1 MALKN
6 RKPAIA
12 VLSKTFNT
20 QYFRVNFLPLT
31 SLSHSMH
38 FPVLA
43 STHQFAYS
51 NIQMS
56 TRLPVL
62 VRARSF
68 FKIRFYTNERG
79 GGGGNYW
86 GQIFPTLLKFF
97 FLITTIS
104 NIRSLNWER
113 NLQSEKLVVSA
124 RDAKLSFTVG
134 VSKNSSISYLGFIY
148 FFSKAD
154 TQRLIWSQM

>member
-38 FPVLA
+38 FPVVA
-43 STHQFAYS
+43 STHQFAYP

-62 VRARSF
+62 VRVRSF
-68 FKIRFYTNERG
+68 FKIRFYTNESG
-79 GGGGNYW
+79 GGGGGAVIN
-86 GQIFPTLLKFF
+86 GVKF
-97 FLITTIS
+97 
-104 NIRSLNWER
+104 
-113 NLQSEKLVVSA
+113 
-124 RDAKLSFTVG
+124 
-134 VSKNSSISYLGFIY
+134 Y
-148 FFSKAD
+148 
-154 TQRLIWSQM
+154 TQC

>member
-6 RKPAIA
+6 REPAIA

-43 STHQFAYS
+43 STHQFGYP

-68 FKIRFYTNERG
+68 FRFYTNEG
-79 GGGGNYW
+79 GGGV
-86 GQIFPTLLKFF
+86 
-97 FLITTIS
+97 IT
-104 NIRSLNWER
+104 
-113 NLQSEKLVVSA
+113 
-124 RDAKLSFTVG
+124 G
-134 VSKNSSISYLGFIY
+134 VR
-148 FFSKAD
+148 FSPNF
-154 TQRLIWSQM
+154 

>member
-43 STHQFAYS
+43 STHQFAYP
-51 NIQMS
+51 NKQMS

-68 FKIRFYTNERG
+68 LKSGFILMRVG
-79 GGGGNYW
+79 GGGG
-86 GQIFPTLLKFF
+86 
-97 FLITTIS
+97 
-104 NIRSLNWER
+104 R
-113 NLQSEKLVVSA
+113 
-124 RDAKLSFTVG
+124 
-134 VSKNSSISYLGFIY
+134 
-148 FFSKAD
+148 
-154 TQRLIWSQM
+154 

>member
-38 FPVLA
+38 FPVVA
-43 STHQFAYS
+43 STHQFAYP

-62 VRARSF
+62 VRVRSF
-68 FKIRFYTNERG
+68 FKIRFYTNESG

-86 GQIFPTLLKFF
+86 RQIFTTLLKFF
-97 FLITTIS
+97 FLITTLS

-154 TQRLIWSQM
+154 TQRLI

>member
-43 STHQFAYS
+43 STHQFAYP

-68 FKIRFYTNERG
+68 FKIRFYTNES

-86 GQIFPTLLKFF
+86 RQIFTTLLKFF
-97 FLITTIS
+97 FLITTLS

-154 TQRLIWSQM
+154 TQRLI

>member
-6 RKPAIA
+6 REPAIA

-31 SLSHSMH
+31 SPSHSMH

-43 STHQFAYS
+43 STHQFAYP

-56 TRLPVL
+56 TRLPVV

-68 FKIRFYTNERG
+68 FIRFYTNEG
-79 GGGGNYW
+79 GGGRGV
-86 GQIFPTLLKFF
+86 GGLLASDFHQTVKNS
-97 FLITTIS
+97 FLISTLT

-113 NLQSEKLVVSA
+113 NIQSEKLIASA

-134 VSKNSSISYLGFIY
+134 VSKNSSISYLGFCY

-154 TQRLIWSQM
+154 TQRLI

>member
-20 QYFRVNFLPLT
+20 QYFRVNFLPLA

-43 STHQFAYS
+43 STHQFAYP

-68 FKIRFYTNERG
+68 FKSGFILMRGG
-79 GGGGNYW
+79 GGGGNY
-86 GQIFPTLLKFF
+86 GRQIFTKLLKILF
-97 FLITTIS
+97 
-104 NIRSLNWER
+104 
-113 NLQSEKLVVSA
+113 
-124 RDAKLSFTVG
+124 
-134 VSKNSSISYLGFIY
+134 
-148 FFSKAD
+148 
-154 TQRLIWSQM
+154 

>member
-43 STHQFAYS
+43 STHQFAYP
-51 NIQMS
+51 NIQMA

-62 VRARSF
+62 VRAGSF
-68 FKIRFYTNERG
+68 FFIRFYTNEG
-79 GGGGNYW
+79 GGGGKLL
-86 GQIFPTLLKFF
+86 GADFPQTFKNFF
-97 FLITTIS
+97 FYPVL
-104 NIRSLNWER
+104 
-113 NLQSEKLVVSA
+113 
-124 RDAKLSFTVG
+124 
-134 VSKNSSISYLGFIY
+134 Y
-148 FFSKAD
+148 
-154 TQRLIWSQM
+154 

>member
-43 STHQFAYS
+43 STHQFAYP

-62 VRARSF
+62 VRVRSF
-68 FKIRFYTNERG
+68 FKIRFYTNESGGG

-86 GQIFPTLLKFF
+86 RHIFTTLC
-97 FLITTIS
+97 LITTLS

>member
-6 RKPAIA
+6 RERAIA

-20 QYFRVNFLPLT
+20 QYFRVNFLQLT

-43 STHQFAYS
+43 ASHQFAYP

-68 FKIRFYTNERG
+68 FIRFYINEG
-79 GGGGNYW
+79 GGGG
-86 GQIFPTLLKFF
+86 GGLLASDFHQTVKNS
-97 FLITTIS
+97 FLITTLS
-104 NIRSLNWER
+104 SVRSLN
-113 NLQSEKLVVSA
+113 
-124 RDAKLSFTVG
+124 
-134 VSKNSSISYLGFIY
+134 
-148 FFSKAD
+148 
-154 TQRLIWSQM
+154 

>member
-6 RKPAIA
+6 REPAIA

-43 STHQFAYS
+43 STHQFAYP

-68 FKIRFYTNERG
+68 FLSGFTLMRRG

-86 GQIFPTLLKFF
+86 RQIFTK
-97 FLITTIS
+97 LIKI
-104 NIRSLNWER
+104 L
-113 NLQSEKLVVSA
+113 
-124 RDAKLSFTVG
+124 F
-134 VSKNSSISYLGFIY
+134 
-148 FFSKAD
+148 
-154 TQRLIWSQM
+154 

>member
-43 STHQFAYS
+43 STHQFAYP

-86 GQIFPTLLKFF
+86 RQIFTTLLKFF

-154 TQRLIWSQM
+154 TQRLI